1 MSGSR
6 CERTEYFVLWAG
18 LAFAAAAIFQDS
30 YWTQKMFGH
39 ERIHSTFMS
48 AVCLLGLFCLWDYE
62 TIQMEKVRFPGAAE
76 LIAGEFRRHSPEFY
90 QWRIEDRLKKIE
102 SHPDDL
108 SLLDDLAVSYEK
120 SGQTDLAIQTML
132 DKDKRQP
139 GLYETHANLGTFY
152 IHDGQL
158 EKGLAEIRKAIEINP
173 DAHFG
178 REVYQQYLVEYL
190 IASRNEDGQLHLPLD
205 NEIAHYQPTGF
216 ATFVV
221 KKEFP
226 EAAKVEYVGSNPEY
240 RKAMEPAIKGVL
252 GMMRFGNFDS
262 PILLEAFAHLVMF
275 NEDQPKQL
283 AARAL
288 VKASWETSDVA
299 LKEKYLAMANE
310 AIEMQARAD
319 LKDIEIDLRQE
330 IQAGDDYFAGITE
343 NEKSW
348 IAAGKD
354 VEAEYA
360 KVYFHEPSDLN
371 FAAAKRSAYLKRFM
385 PFFFIGLV
393 FIGGWAFIKYR
404 RAK

>member
-1 MSGSR
+1 MIGSR
-6 CERTEYFVLWAG
+6 CERTEYFVLLAG
-18 LAFAAAAIFQDS
+18 LAFAVTAIFQDS
-30 YWTQKMFGH
+30 YWTQMFGH
-39 ERIHSTFMS
+39 ERIHSTCMS

-132 DKDKRQP
+132 DKDQRQP

-190 IASRNEDGQLHLPLD
+190 IASRDEDGQLHLPLD

-226 EAAKVEYVGSNPEY
+226 EAAKVKYP
-240 RKAMEPAIKGVL
+240 GVVPNIA
-252 GMMRFGNFDS
+252 RQWNQQS
-262 PILLEAFAHLVMF
+262 RAF
-275 NEDQPKQL
+275 
-283 AARAL
+283 
-288 VKASWETSDVA
+288 
-299 LKEKYLAMANE
+299 
-310 AIEMQARAD
+310 
-319 LKDIEIDLRQE
+319 
-330 IQAGDDYFAGITE
+330 
-343 NEKSW
+343 
-348 IAAGKD
+348 
-354 VEAEYA
+354 
-360 KVYFHEPSDLN
+360 
-371 FAAAKRSAYLKRFM
+371 
-385 PFFFIGLV
+385 
-393 FIGGWAFIKYR
+393 
-404 RAK
+404 

>member
-1 MSGSR
+1 MLSH
-6 CERTEYFVLWAG
+6 ERTQGTF
-18 LAFAAAAIFQDS
+18 FSAI
-30 YWTQKMFGH
+30 
-39 ERIHSTFMS
+39 
-48 AVCLLGLFCLWDYE
+48 CLLGFFCLWDSE
-62 TIQMEKVRFPGAAE
+62 TLRMEEVRFPGAAE

-102 SHPDDL
+102 SNPDDL

-158 EKGLAEIRKAIEINP
+158 EKGLAEIQKAIEINP

-190 IASRNEDGQLHLPLD
+190 IASRDEDGQLQLPLD
-205 NEIAHYQPTGF
+205 NNISYYRPTGF
-216 ATFVV
+216 AAFVI

-226 EAAKVEYVGSNPEY
+226 DADKVEYLAADRTPEH
-240 RKAMEPAIKGVL
+240 RKAMPPAINGVL

-262 PILLEAFAHLVMF
+262 PVLLEAFAHLVLF

-288 VKASWETSDVA
+288 VKAALETTDWTA
-299 LKEKYLAMANE
+299 KEKY
-310 AIEMQARAD
+310 IEMAGSVIVGQSGVELQD
-319 LKDIEIDLRQE
+319 VEDELKQE
-330 IQAGDDYFAGITE
+330 VQAGDDYFAEISA
-343 NEKSW
+343 NEKAW
-348 IAAGKD
+348 IAEGKD

-360 KVYFHEPSDLN
+360 KVYFQEPSDLTV
-371 FAAAKRSAYLKRFM
+371 ATAKSDLLLNLVFSM
-385 PFFFIGLV
+385 PSFLLLSTV
-393 FIGGWAFIKYR
+393 FIGAWVFVRYR
-404 RAK
+404 RVK